1 MEPSDSPTDE
11 VLFNRYRR
19 GDAGAFDRLYQRYR
33 KSLFRYLVHSGS
45 GTAEA
50 EDIYHEAWS
59 RIIHAS
65 RPFIEGSFSAYLFRI
80 ARNIRIDRLRR
91 NRLQLVTDEEV
102 LGAQPSPDPPA
113 EQQRH
118 LQDCGE
124 RLVRELDQLPGD
136 QRDAFLLKEET
147 GLTLEQIAGLV
158 NVGRETIKSRLRYAL
173 NRLRAALEDCL

>member
-1 MEPSDSPTDE
+1 MDTPEPTDE
-11 VLFNRYRR
+11 VLFARYRR
-19 GDAGAFDRLYQRYR
+19 GDAGAFERLYRRYR
-33 KSLFRYLVHSGS
+33 KTLFRYLIHSGS
-45 GTAEA
+45 ESSEA

-59 RIIHAS
+59 RVIHAS
-65 RPFIEGSFSAYLFRI
+65 SPFVEGSFSAYLFRI

-91 NRLQLVTDEEV
+91 NRLQLVTDDEV
-102 LGAQPSPDPPA
+102 LAEQPSPDRPA
-113 EQQRH
+113 EQQFH
-118 LQDCGE
+118 LQDCGD
-124 RLVRELDQLPGD
+124 RLVRELGQLPGD